1 MSNHP
6 LQYWQHWE
14 LPFKQKPEVIREIG
28 AGRTNQ
34 NFLIK
39 ATEHMYVLRVNASN
53 SQTLGI
59 DRQREKIILEQA
71 SAACLAPEVI
81 YCSVEKGVLITEFI
95 DGQHWRPSDL
105 NDSAKLSLLVDGLNN
120 IHSLPVTTADFNY
133 QQHAENYWRELE
145 EKNIVVP
152 DTLHRQRD
160 NIRAMTADIPVS
172 NIICHQDP
180 NPANIIEQSGKLY
193 FLDWEYAAPAWPA
206 FDFAALSVEWSVDA
220 NKLSLPPEIDKE
232 EIEMARKLYI
242 YFCDLWSCLQ
252 NNS

>member
-1 MSNHP
+1 MSNQP
-6 LQYWQHWE
+6 LQYWLHWE
-14 LPFKQKPEVIREIG
+14 LPFKQKPEVIREIS
-28 AGRTNQ
+28 AGRTNR

-39 ATEHMYVLRVNASN
+39 ANEHLYVLRVNASN

-105 NDSAKLSLLVDGLNN
+105 NDSAKLSLLLDGLNT
-120 IHSLPVTTADFNY
+120 IHSLPVTTPDFDY
-133 QQHAENYWRELE
+133 QQHAENYWSELE
-145 EKNIVVP
+145 EKNTVVS
-152 DTLHRQRD
+152 DTLHRQRE
-160 NIRAMTADIPVS
+160 NIRDMTADIPVS

-206 FDFAALSVEWSVDA
+206 FDFAALSVEWCIDA
-220 NKLSLPPEIDKE
+220 DKLSLPPDIDKE
-232 EIEMARKLYI
+232 EIEKAKKLYL
-242 YFCDLWSCLQ
+242 YLCDLWLCLQ
-252 NNS
+252 NK